1 LTPGEFVVRK
11 SVAQEMMPALQLMN
25 SQVYPNI
32 DSYRFNVPYGD
43 GGASTAL
50 VMGQTT
56 LQASNNTS
64 FGPNNVQYNYNL
76 SVSAETNANPEEI
89 ANQVI
94 YQIKRFD
101 DRRIRGTQI
110 G

>member
-1 LTPGEFVVRK
+1 
-11 SVAQEMMPALQLMN
+11 MPALKLMN
-25 SQVYPNI
+25 SQVFPSI
-32 DSYRFNVPYGD
+32 DSYKFNVPYGD
-43 GGASTAL
+43 GGASAAI

-56 LQASNNTS
+56 LQSSSNAVL
-64 FGPNNVQYNYNL
+64 GPNNVQYNYNL

-89 ANQVI
+89 ANAVI